1 MRRAFLLIAAALLAA
16 CQVGGG
22 SGEEASVGSGDS
34 GTLIVTQDQIDCC
47 YTEGQI
53 SFIRVTGNG
62 ESAERWVG
70 PGGTR
75 KVIARLDVPAGAYT
89 VESWQRPCSGS
100 CPRLDEEGSP
110 IEGSGVLDPPA
121 DRCTGTVEV
130 SAGETLDV
138 LVEFAP
144 GQGCTIEAHT
154 DGLPP
159 RVDGVLDCSDDEI
172 VYTEQAAVDPAVPG
186 LPTPEDA
193 MRFALSRW
201 LVPSGELLV
210 SGPTG
215 TAVVGGREVAR
226 AKVAEVPG
234 GGWAVELLEYCR

>member
-1 MRRAFLLIAAALLAA
+1 MRWTSLLAAALLAA
-16 CQVGGG
+16 CHVEGG
-22 SGEEASVGSGDS
+22 SVGEVSVGSGDS
-34 GTLIVTQDQIDCC
+34 GTLVVTQDQIDCC

-62 ESAERWVG
+62 ESVERWVG

-75 KVIARLDVPAGAYT
+75 KVIAQLDLPAGGYT

-110 IEGSGVLDPPA
+110 IEGTGALDPPA
-121 DRCTGTVEV
+121 DGCSGTVEV

-138 LVEFAP
+138 LVQFAP
-144 GQGCTIEAHT
+144 GQGCAVEAHT
-154 DGLPP
+154 DGLPA
-159 RVDGVLDCSDDEI
+159 RVDGLLDCIDDEI
-172 VYTEQAAVDPAVPG
+172 VYTEQAAIDPDVPG
-186 LPTPEDA
+186 LPTPDDA

-201 LVPSGELLV
+201 LVPSGELVV
-210 SGPTG
+210 SDATG
-215 TAVVGGREVAR
+215 TAVVEGREVAR
-226 AKVAEVPG
+226 ATVAEVPA